1 MRTWYGAIFA
11 GVVLVLGAAATDA
24 RACDVCAIYT
34 ATEMREGR
42 TGLRI
47 GVGEQYTRFGR
58 LQDDGHEIHNPGEYI
73 DSSITQ
79 LFLGYDFMPQ
89 IGVQLNV
96 PIIARYFRR
105 IEHGGLERGSE
116 SGFGDLSLLAVA
128 RPYTLITEDV
138 VFRTGLFAGLEL
150 PSGDSD
156 RIGEELA
163 EDHADE
169 GEEGEHAGART
180 VRQAH
185 GEEEHGVVSGVHGHD
200 LALGSG
206 SVDGLV
212 GASAFASWRRLFG
225 SASLQYAIRG
235 EGSFDYRYANE
246 LNWLVEA
253 GGYAVLEHDWSLAL
267 QAVAGGAYKGND
279 VLDGHSTDDTRIA
292 FTFLGPGVTFTWGE
306 SLGVDLTGDLPV
318 SRHNTGVQIVPS
330 YRIRAGVTW
339 HF

>member
-1 MRTWYGAIFA
+1 MRTLRTLA
-11 GVVLVLGAAATDA
+11 VVVATAVTTASAA

-42 TGLRI
+42 TGIRI

-58 LQDDGHEIHNPGEYI
+58 LQEDGHEIHNPGEYI

-79 LFLGYDFMPQ
+79 LFLGYDFVPRF
-89 IGVQLNV
+89 GVQLNV
-96 PIIARYFRR
+96 PIIDRQFRR
-105 IEHGGLERGSE
+105 MEADGLKRGNE
-116 SGFGDLSLLAVA
+116 SGFGDLSLLAVG
-128 RPYTLITEDV
+128 RPYSLITQDV

-150 PSGDSD
+150 PSGDPD
-156 RIGEELA
+156 RIGDELA
-163 EDHADE
+163 EGHGA
-169 GEEGEHAGART
+169 EGEHGAARV

-185 GEEEHGVVSGVHGHD
+185 GAEDLAVVSGVHGHD

-206 SVDGLV
+206 SVDGLI
-212 GASAFASWRRLFG
+212 GGSAFASWRRLFG

-235 EGSFDYRYANE
+235 EGAFDYRYANE
-246 LNWLVEA
+246 LNWLVET
-253 GGYAVLEHDWSLAL
+253 GGYVVLEHDWSLAL
-267 QAVAGGAYKGND
+267 QAVAGGAYKGDD
-279 VLDGHSTDDTRIA
+279 VLAGKSTDDTRIA
-292 FTFLGPGVTFTWGE
+292 FTFLGPGFTFTWGE

-330 YRIRAGVTW
+330 YRIRGGVTW

>member
-1 MRTWYGAIFA
+1 MRPLRALAFWGIALTIIGR
-11 GVVLVLGAAATDA
+11 GAAAE
-24 RACDVCAIYT
+24 ACDVCAIYT

-42 TGLRI
+42 TGFRI

-79 LFLGYDFMPQ
+79 LLFGYDFVPKL
-89 IGVQLNV
+89 GVQLNV
-96 PIIARYFRR
+96 PIIDRQFRR
-105 IEHGGLERGSE
+105 MEADGLHRGSE

-128 RPYTLITEDV
+128 RPYSLITEDV

-150 PSGDSD
+150 PSGDPD

-163 EDHADE
+163 EGNGDA
-169 GEEGEHAGART
+169 EEGEHAGART

-185 GEEEHGVVSGVHGHD
+185 EGEDHGVVSGVHGHD

-206 SVDGLV
+206 SVDGLIGGSV
-212 GASAFASWRRLFG
+212 FTSWRRLFG

-246 LNWLVEA
+246 LNWLVET
-253 GGYAVLEHDWSLAL
+253 GGYVVLEHDWSLAL

-279 VLDGHSTDDTRIA
+279 VLDGQSTDDTRIA
-292 FTFLGPGVTFTWGE
+292 FTFLGPGLTFTWGE

-330 YRIRAGVTW
+330 YRIRGGVTW